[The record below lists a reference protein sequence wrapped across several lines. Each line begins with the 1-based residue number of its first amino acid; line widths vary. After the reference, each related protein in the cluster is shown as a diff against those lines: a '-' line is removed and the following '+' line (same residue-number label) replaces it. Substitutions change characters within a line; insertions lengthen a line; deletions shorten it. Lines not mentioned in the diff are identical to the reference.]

1 MKSPNDIR
9 QRLIRQWHQP
19 SIRAQRLL
27 SAEAWPLQ
35 IDIGK
40 PSAQMV
46 AAQINAVQENVKFWQ
61 AVTVGE
67 VEWQWLNYRASAEPV
82 GMPKCW
88 RLRNPSEWVAASGDT
103 AIQQEYRF
111 LEAVVSQV
119 PEIFHASLVRQR
131 NLWQIKNTADVI
143 TAANLANRLSPGC
156 AGGKPL
162 RLLSEY
168 GVDTK
173 FFERHSQLLTRLL
186 DERFD
191 GAVTEQG
198 LTTFLDALEE
208 SDHWLLVA
216 PLAEDILPFK
226 RQRVSVTELE
236 QTDLSCSRILVVE
249 NEKCL
254 HLLPY
259 MSDTVAIL
267 GAGLNLQ
274 WLQSPRFAGKKI
286 GYWGDLDTWGL
297 LMLARARQY
306 HADIV
311 PLLMNQEI
319 FLEHSAGKA
328 VVEPVQ
334 ASPSNLDS
342 LTERE
347 LGLFHYLMQQ
357 DRGRLEQEYLPQSVV
372 EQALLQ
378 WGIDFNY

>member
-9 QRLIRQWHQP
+9 QRLIRQWQKP
-19 SIRAQRLL
+19 STRTQRLL
-27 SAEAWPLQ
+27 SAEAWPLL

-40 PSAQMV
+40 PSAQMM
-46 AAQINAVQENVKFWQ
+46 AAHINAVQEHVKSWQ

-82 GMPKCW
+82 RMPKCW

-111 LEAVVSQV
+111 LETVVSQV
-119 PEIFHASLVRQR
+119 PEIFHASLVSQR
-131 NLWQIKNTADVI
+131 NLWQTKNAAEVI
-143 TAANLANRLSPGC
+143 AAANLATKLSPGC

-173 FFERHSQLLTRLL
+173 FFERHSPLLTRLL

-208 SDHWLLVA
+208 ADHWLLVA
-216 PLAEDILPFK
+216 PLAEGLLPFK
-226 RQRVSVTELE
+226 RQRVSATELE
-236 QTDLSCSRILVVE
+236 QAGLPGSRMLVVE

-254 HLLPY
+254 HLLPDL
-259 MSDTVAIL
+259 SDTIAVL

-274 WLQSPRFAGKKI
+274 WLRSRRFEGKKI
-286 GYWGDLDTWGL
+286 GYWGDIDSWGL
-297 LMLARARQY
+297 AMLARARQH

-311 PLLMNQEI
+311 PLLMTQEV
-319 FLEHSAGKA
+319 FLAYAADKA
-328 VVEPVQ
+328 VVEPVL
-334 ASPSNLDS
+334 ASPSSFDG

-347 LGLFHYLMQQ
+347 MSLAHYLMQQ
-357 DRGRLEQEYLPQSVV
+357 NRGRLEQEYLPQTAV
-372 EQALLQ
+372 EQALLH
-378 WGIDFNY
+378 WVGNLTR

>member
-19 SIRAQRLL
+19 SIRTQRLL

-46 AAQINAVQENVKFWQ
+46 AAQVNAVQEHVKFWR

-82 GMPKCW
+82 CMPKCW
-88 RLRNPSEWVAASGDT
+88 RLRNPSEWVAAGGDT

-119 PEIFHASLVRQR
+119 PEIFHASLVSQR
-131 NLWQIKNTADVI
+131 NLWQTKSAAEVVA
-143 TAANLANRLSPGC
+143 AANLAIRLSPGC

-191 GAVTEQG
+191 GAVAEQG

-236 QTDLSCSRILVVE
+236 QTGLPCSRILVVE